1 MVAAVVI
8 QSPNYDDDNF
18 TPVFNRSRK
27 EFYLTLKNDVRQ
39 EMMKVN
45 NSLMAVQYGKSG
57 SHFFFG

>member
-1 MVAAVVI
+1 MQDEFDDKMVAAVVI

-39 EMMKVN
+39 EMMKVKY
-45 NSLMAVQYGKSG
+45 L
-57 SHFFFG
+57 